1 MRIAVLALKNKK
13 LLRELRHRLFKAID
27 KTERAICV
35 FNKKKKTESHV
46 LEIFVMRWQKNHLKL
61 PRSFLNESGKFKI
74 LQNLSLFIS
83 HSPHNYF

>member
-35 FNKKKKTESHV
+35 FNKKKNRIARVGDFCYEVTEKSFKTSE
-46 LEIFVMRWQKNHLKL
+46 
-61 PRSFLNESGKFKI
+61 KFPKRI
-74 LQNLSLFIS
+74 WKV
-83 HSPHNYF
+83 